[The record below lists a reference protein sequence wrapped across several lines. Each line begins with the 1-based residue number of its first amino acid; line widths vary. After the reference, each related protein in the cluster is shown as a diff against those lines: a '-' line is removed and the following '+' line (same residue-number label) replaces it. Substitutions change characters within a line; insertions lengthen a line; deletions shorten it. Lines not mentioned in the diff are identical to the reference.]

1 MMGDGSVGHVDA
13 SYLAGME
20 AIWEPVES
28 CDNKEEQEMDGCD
41 EEVRDEEV

>member
-20 AIWEPVES
+20 A
-28 CDNKEEQEMDGCD
+28 EMDRWDKEVGD
-41 EEVRDEEV
+41 EEVEDEEADAE

>member
-20 AIWEPVES
+20 A
-28 CDNKEEQEMDGCD
+28 EMDRWD
-41 EEVRDEEV
+41 EEVGDEEVGDEEVEDEEADAE